1 MAAHPVA
8 GHRRHVSLR
17 SLPAPDTVTKAIL
30 ALKRHTPEDPPRVM
44 SPLYPGR
51 TEMARDVRDSRL
63 HARLERVFLRWAWF
77 AGFRP
82 WEMAR
87 AHGNGDNTPPHWV
100 AGS

>member
-1 MAAHPVA
+1 
-8 GHRRHVSLR
+8 
-17 SLPAPDTVTKAIL
+17 
-30 ALKRHTPEDPPRVM
+30 
-44 SPLYPGR
+44 
-51 TEMARDVRDSRL
+51 MARDVRDSRL
-63 HARLERVFLRWAWF
+63 HARLEWVFLRWAWF